1 MIKTFGIG
9 VLGLGRMGK
18 PGGSVPINLEPQY
31 RTVTDGTTGVRWG
44 IRDCNWV
51 RDITLTPTG
60 FLGTENIDWENQESE
75 PLA

>member
-9 VLGLGRMGK
+9 ALGLGRMGK
-18 PGGSVPINLEPQY
+18 PGGSLPINLEPQY
-31 RTVTDGTTGVRWG
+31 RILSDGTTKVRIG

-51 RDITLTPTG
+51 RDITLTPLG
-60 FLGTENIDWENQESE
+60 FDGAENIDWENQESE